1 MLSVHF
7 APVGDV
13 CNDHDPIALDPVNHS
28 VITDSE
34 SVKPLKLPFE
44 GLDVGMTVGIST
56 ENFETA
62 VELPLERCVSV
73 FVELTRRFRQ

>member
-1 MLSVHF
+1 VLSVHF

-56 ENFETA
+56 
-62 VELPLERCVSV
+62 
-73 FVELTRRFRQ
+73 